1 MRKTLPES
9 VHENKFRVP
18 SPMHWTI
25 HRHFKGNLYLELGSG
40 LHSET
45 KEPLVLYR
53 CLYHNELGAT
63 WLRPAPSFHG
73 TTPDGARRFQPVGT
87 LQTVPPDSLASLP
100 EDLRGAEQAHPG
112 TTTFILRLPDDTVV
126 SCIVTRS
133 ESLDRT
139 RILDLRTLPSR
150 RRQGH
155 ATTLLRATMGLV
167 LHQAGG
173 GAPEHRFVSGSA
185 ASHTLFAACGFQPT
199 APGDHESAGI

>member
-18 SPMHWTI
+18 TPMHWTI

-53 CLYHNELGAT
+53 CLYHNDLGAT

-73 TTPDGARRFQPVGT
+73 TTPDGARRFQPIGT
-87 LQTVPPDSLASLP
+87 LQSVPPSSLASLP
-100 EDLRGAEQAHPG
+100 EDLRSAEQARAH
-112 TTTFILRLPDDTVV
+112 TTTFVLRLPDGIVI
-126 SCIVTRS
+126 SSIVTRT

-139 RILDLRTLPSR
+139 RIVDLQTLPNR

-155 ATTLLRATMGLV
+155 ATILLRATMGLV

-173 GAPEHRFVSGSA
+173 SAPEHRFVSRSA
-185 ASHTLFAACGFQPT
+185 APHALFAACGFQPT
-199 APGDHESAGI
+199 AHGEHESAGI

>member
-1 MRKTLPES
+1 
-9 VHENKFRVP
+9 
-18 SPMHWTI
+18 MHWTI

-53 CLYHNELGAT
+53 SLYHNDLGAT

-73 TTPDGARRFQPVGT
+73 TTPDGARRFQPIGT
-87 LQTVPPDSLASLP
+87 LQSVPPSSLASLP
-100 EDLRGAEQAHPG
+100 EDLRSAEQARAH
-112 TTTFILRLPDDTVV
+112 TTTFVLHLPDGTAA
-126 SCIVTRS
+126 SSIVTQT

-173 GAPEHRFVSGSA
+173 NAPEHRFVSRTA
-185 ASHTLFAACGFQPT
+185 APHALFAACGFHPST
-199 APGDHESAGI
+199 HGEHESAGI